1 MRKKNKRQIGT
12 KYEQVA
18 AQYLEKQGY
27 RILQLNYRCYAGE
40 IDIIA
45 IDQEYLV
52 FCEVKYRYWYH
63 TALEAVDNR
72 KQVRISRSASCY
84 LTENHITNKSCRF
97 DVIGIERE
105 QIIHIKN
112 AFDAR
117 I

>member
-12 KYEQVA
+12 KYEQIA
-18 AQYLEKQGY
+18 AEYLKKQGY

-40 IDIIA
+40 MDIIA
-45 IDQEYLV
+45 IDQECLV
-52 FCEVKYRYWYH
+52 FCEVKYRYCYH
-63 TALEAVDNR
+63 TALEAVDDR
-72 KQVRISRSASCY
+72 KQARISRCASCY
-84 LTENHITNKSCRF
+84 LTENYITNRDCRF

-105 QIIHIKN
+105 EIIHIKN